1 MLNDETNL
9 QYPRVCDGSDDPIEG
24 HSHFVLGIWLVTDFT
39 VTHTL

>member
-1 MLNDETNL
+1 MLNEETSL
-9 QYPRVCDGSDDPIEG
+9 QYPRVCDVPIEG

>member
-1 MLNDETNL
+1 MLNDETSL
-9 QYPRVCDGSDDPIEG
+9 QYPRVCDGCDVPIEG